1 MHTQEEDSVM
11 SAQQNT
17 ICPHVIASDL
27 RLDGGTV
34 VLLDVRS
41 PIEFETEHIAG
52 AVNVPLEDLD
62 TRFDEVPRTG
72 ELVVICRSGKR
83 AKRGAYALMGR
94 GFQPKV
100 LEGGIV
106 AWRKAGRPVKEGKK
120 RLSIERQIQLIVGS
134 GVLTGVLLGAF
145 VNPCFLVIPGFF
157 GAGLTFAGLSG
168 TCALGILLGKAPWN
182 KLDSPTG
189 QKGSDKSNCC
199 S

>member
-1 MHTQEEDSVM
+1 M
-11 SAQQNT
+11 SEQPNT
-17 ICPHVIASDL
+17 ICPHVNTSDVS
-27 RLDGGTV
+27 LDNGDL

-52 AVNVPLEDLD
+52 SINVPLDALD
-62 TRFDEVPRTG
+62 SRFDEVPRKG
-72 ELVVICRSGKR
+72 QLLVICRSGKR
-83 AKRGAYALMGR
+83 AERGAYTLMGR

-100 LEGGIV
+100 LDGGML
-106 AWRKAGRPVKEGKK
+106 AWRKAGLPIEEGKK
-120 RLSIERQIQLIVGS
+120 RLPIERQIQLIVGS

-145 VNPCFLVIPGFF
+145 VNPWFLVIPGFF

-182 KLDSPTG
+182 KLESPTG
-189 QKGSDKSNCC
+189 QKQSGKSSCC